1 MANFGLSFIDP
12 LTGLPDIT
20 ANGSTITIV
29 DNSNYSTNTESG
41 HLQADFSEFYKIK
54 IVCPDNSEYLFS
66 SLGDGDASLT
76 VPSGSVLPITTVYPY
91 TTGDGVYTI
100 TMYAVPSFSKIAL
113 YNAGLDYV
121 YLSGI
126 IYKSLTGVNSNP
138 PTNPLHWQVIT
149 DIETLPTKYRL
160 TQNIAV
166 TCAAQSCYASAVA
179 NAMCAIEGLACNSD
193 LCSNASF
200 IKAAQ
205 LMMIIDNITILANQ
219 QNWVAVAHLINFA
232 KSLCCCAND

>member
-12 LTGLPDIT
+12 LTGQPDIT
-20 ANGSTITIV
+20 ANGSTITII
-29 DNSNYSTNTESG
+29 DHSNYDTNTEDG
-41 HLQADFSEFYKIK
+41 HAVDQFVDFYKIN
-54 IVCPDNSEYLFS
+54 ITNPDGSTYLFS

-76 VPSGSVLPITTVYPY
+76 VPAVSTRPISTVYTY
-91 TTGDGVYTI
+91 TTGDGVYNICMYVVPTWIKTARYDIGDCVYYGNGLYICILGSAGNRPDI
-100 TMYAVPSFSKIAL
+100 TASEWTSIASIDNLPS
-113 YNAGLDYV
+113 
-121 YLSGI
+121 
-126 IYKSLTGVNSNP
+126 
-138 PTNPLHWQVIT
+138 
-149 DIETLPTKYRL
+149 KYRIC
-160 TQNIAV
+160 QSIAV

-200 IKAAQ
+200 LKAAQ

>member
-41 HLQADFSEFYKIK
+41 HSQADFSEFYKIK
-54 IVCPDNSEYLFS
+54 IVCPDNTEYLFS
-66 SLGDGDASLT
+66 SIGDGDASLT
-76 VPSGSVLPITTVYPY
+76 VPSLSALPITTVYPY
-91 TTGDGVYTI
+91 TTGDGLYVI
-100 TMYAVPSFSKIAL
+100 TMYTLPLWNKVAT
-113 YNAGLDYV
+113 YNVGIDYV
-121 YLSGI
+121 YHSGVM
-126 IYKSLTGVNSNP
+126 YKCIGAGFNP
-138 PTNPLHWQVIT
+138 PDLAPADWQVIT

-160 TQNIAV
+160 TQNVAV

-179 NAMCAIEGLACNSD
+179 NAMCAIEGLGCNSD

-219 QNWVAVAHLINFA
+219 QNWVAVSHLVNFA
-232 KSLCCCAND
+232 NSLCCCAND

>member
-12 LTGLPDIT
+12 LTGQPDIT

-29 DNSNYSTNTESG
+29 DNSNYDTSTESG
-41 HLQADFSEFYKIK
+41 HLQADFNAFYKIK

-66 SLGDGDASLT
+66 SIGDGDASLT
-76 VPSGSVLPITTVYPY
+76 VPSLSTLPITTVYPY
-91 TTGDGVYTI
+91 TTGDGLYVI
-100 TMYAVPSFSKIAL
+100 TMYALPSYSKTGV

-121 YLSGI
+121 YEAGI
-126 IYKSLTGVNSNP
+126 VYKSLTGVNSAPTGNP
-138 PTNPLHWQVIT
+138 ADWQVIT

-160 TQNIAV
+160 TQNVAV
-166 TCAAQSCYASAVA
+166 TCAAQSCYAAAVA

-200 IKAAQ
+200 LKAAQ